1 MKSTITTMAVSLT
14 LIAGCMGAALGLV
27 HQLTAQPIAQA
38 EARARTQALEE
49 VLPPVKGITFAEP
62 EQMLLPGDPKPVDVY
77 RAYADDQLAGV
88 AVETW
93 TMDGFSGEIRVM
105 AGFDAQGRVSG
116 YKVLQSAETPGLG
129 DKASTWFASE
139 APGADAASGATAK
152 HSRSII
158 GTSRPLKVSKD
169 GGTVDGITA
178 ATITSRAFL
187 GAINRARQAYEAAT
201 ADISNSNPT
210 KQ

>member
-14 LIAGCMGAALGLV
+14 LIAGGMGAALGLV
-27 HQLTAQPIAQA
+27 HQLTAEPIAQA
-38 EARARTQALEE
+38 EAKARAEALKE
-49 VLPPVKGITFAEP
+49 VLPPVPGITFSEP
-62 EQMLLPGDPKPVDVY
+62 EQVTLPGDDRPVDVY
-77 RAYADDQLAGV
+77 RAYADGKPCGV

-93 TMDGFSGEIRVM
+93 TMDGFSGELRVM

-129 DKASTWFASE
+129 DKASTWFAS
-139 APGADAASGATAK
+139 ADAP
-152 HSRSII
+152 SRCII
-158 GTSRPLKVSKD
+158 GTSGPLKVSKD

-187 GAINRARQAYEAAT
+187 GAINRARRAAEANT
-201 ADISNSNPT
+201 NNNSTP
-210 KQ
+210 QQ